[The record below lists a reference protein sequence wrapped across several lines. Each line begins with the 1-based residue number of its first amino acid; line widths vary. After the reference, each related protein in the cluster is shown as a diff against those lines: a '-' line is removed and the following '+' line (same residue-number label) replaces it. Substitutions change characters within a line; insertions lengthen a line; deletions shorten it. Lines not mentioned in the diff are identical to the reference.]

1 MQAKNGDLL
10 SFDHGLSLIFKTKT
24 IVMIIHAVIPGTQLK
39 IMQILYTIYVERK
52 MVGISHNLGVQIEDN
67 FVRLIRSFFLQ

>member
-1 MQAKNGDLL
+1 MQAKNVDLL

-39 IMQILYTIYVERK
+39 IMQILYTIERK